1 MRFGKLV
8 NPADKRVAIVPDDVA
23 GGGGVA
29 IYSTTIDFGTTE
41 SYSLVVSFTHTG
53 ALTSN
58 KIIMVPSADMPA
70 GLSLDELEMDN
81 FTAAAYVSTADTITA
96 VITAIPG
103 PVKGERNFNYQ
114 II

>member
-1 MRFGKLV
+1 MRFGKLL
-8 NPADKRVAIVPDDVA
+8 NPVGNRVAIYPTDTS
-23 GGGGVA
+23 GGGGGGA
-29 IYSTTIDFGTTE
+29 IYSTTVDFTLE
-41 SYSLVVSFTHTG
+41 SYSLTVSFTHAG

-70 GLSLDELEMDN
+70 GLSVDELEMDN
-81 FTAAAYVSTADTITA
+81 FTVAAYVSAADTITA

-103 PVKGERNFNYQ
+103 PVRGERNFNYQ